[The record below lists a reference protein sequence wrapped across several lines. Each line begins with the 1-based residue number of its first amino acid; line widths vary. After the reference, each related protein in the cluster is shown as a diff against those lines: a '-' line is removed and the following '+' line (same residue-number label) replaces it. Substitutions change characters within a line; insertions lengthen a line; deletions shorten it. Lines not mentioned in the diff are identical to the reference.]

1 VTANIL
7 LPVILEL
14 LERVEGVLATDGVLI
29 CSGLLAQNRDEV
41 VARMQK
47 KGLAVETV
55 LIEQAWMAIAG
66 RRRS

>member
-14 LERVEGVLATDGVLI
+14 LEGVDGVLAPNGVVI
-29 CSGLLAQNRDEV
+29 CSGILAQNREPV
-41 VARMQK
+41 VARIEE
-47 KGLAVETV
+47 KGLLVEAVLTD
-55 LIEQAWMAIAG
+55 QAWLAIAA